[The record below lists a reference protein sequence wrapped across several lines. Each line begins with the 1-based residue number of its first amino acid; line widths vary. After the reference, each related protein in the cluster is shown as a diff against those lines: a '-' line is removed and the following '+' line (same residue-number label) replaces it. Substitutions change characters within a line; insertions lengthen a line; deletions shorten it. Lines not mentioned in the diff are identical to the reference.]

1 MTVQTKQEALEALRS
16 LLKEHFVQLGCGEK
30 EISLE
35 ELIIARDGNDS
46 LNEIY
51 EIIDRG

>member
-1 MTVQTKQEALEALRS
+1 MIQTKQEALEALRS
-16 LLKEHFVQLGCGEK
+16 LLKEHFVQLGWDAPL
-30 EISLE
+30 ISFE
-35 ELIIARDGNDS
+35 ELILARDGNDS